1 MRGSDGGLDGERLE
15 WGASMT
21 MLVEQFELYIVTI
34 VLGRCLPGW
43 VSHTS
48 IAAER

>member
-1 MRGSDGGLDGERLE
+1 MRGLDGGLDGERLE
-15 WGASMT
+15 WRASMA
-21 MLVEQFELYIVTI
+21 MLVELYIVTI